1 MHGRLMMAAV
11 DALWTRFGRQVTA
24 ADNRYGFA
32 SARRLKTPAEFA
44 AVLRAPR
51 EQSIR
56 AARQLLSINAT
67 FVGAAMSSPP
77 AGSVRFGVT
86 VGKRNARRSVDRAL
100 IKRIVR
106 EACRH
111 QAASFEAQAAR
122 ASARIDVAVRLK
134 SPLVDTRGEALA
146 MRAWRRQVRAE
157 ADDLLRDTLSQ
168 MAHWLSASSSASG

>member
-1 MHGRLMMAAV
+1 MAAIDV
-11 DALWTRFGRQVTA
+11 KGAA

-32 SARRLKTPAEFA
+32 SARRLKTPAEFS

-56 AARQLLSINAT
+56 AARQLLSINAAW
-67 FVGAAMSSPP
+67 VAAAATDPP
-77 AGSVRFGVT
+77 VGSVRFGVT

-111 QAASFEAQAAR
+111 RAAAFEALAAQ

-134 SPLVDTRGEALA
+134 SPLVDTRGEPLA

-157 ADDLLRDTLSQ
+157 ADDLLQDAWSQ
-168 MAHWLSASSSASG
+168 LAQRLSASSSESG

>member
-1 MHGRLMMAAV
+1 MAAIDV
-11 DALWTRFGRQVTA
+11 KGA
-24 ADNRYGFA
+24 AAEYRYGFA
-32 SARRLKTPAEFA
+32 PARRLKTPAEFA

-56 AARQLLSINAT
+56 AARQLLSINVAW
-67 FVGAAMSSPP
+67 VAAAMSSPP
-77 AGSVRFGVT
+77 AGTVRFGVT

-100 IKRIVR
+100 VKRIVR

-111 QAASFEAQAAR
+111 QAGSFEAEAAR
-122 ASARIDVAVRLK
+122 ASACIDIAVRLK
-134 SPLVDTRGEALA
+134 SPLVADGEALA

-168 MAHWLSASSSASG
+168 IKQRLA

>member
-1 MHGRLMMAAV
+1 MKAAI
-11 DALWTRFGRQVTA
+11 DLKRA

-32 SARRLKTPAEFA
+32 SARRLKAPAEFA

-51 EQSIR
+51 ERSIR
-56 AARQLLSINAT
+56 AARRLLSINAAWA
-67 FVGAAMSSPP
+67 GAAVSSLP

-111 QAASFEAQAAR
+111 QALAFEAQAAQ
-122 ASARIDVAVRLK
+122 ASARVDVTVRLK
-134 SPLVDTRGEALA
+134 SPLVDALGRALA

-168 MAHWLSASSSASG
+168 MAQRLA

>member
-1 MHGRLMMAAV
+1 MAAIDV
-11 DALWTRFGRQVTA
+11 KGAA

-51 EQSIR
+51 ERSIR
-56 AARQLLSINAT
+56 AARQLLSIH
-67 FVGAAMSSPP
+67 AAWVVSAVSSPP
-77 AGSVRFGVT
+77 RASVRFGVT

-111 QAASFEAQAAR
+111 QAAFFEAQAAR
-122 ASARIDVAVRLK
+122 ASACIDVAVRLK
-134 SPLVDTRGEALA
+134 SPLVDMHGEALA

-157 ADDLLRDTLSQ
+157 ADDLLRDTLAQ
-168 MAHWLSASSSASG
+168 LAHRTSATSGDSG

>member
-1 MHGRLMMAAV
+1 MAAAIDV
-11 DALWTRFGRQVTA
+11 KGAA
-24 ADNRYGFA
+24 ADYRFGFA

-51 EQSIR
+51 ERSIR
-56 AARQLLSINAT
+56 AERQLLSINAAW
-67 FVGAAMSSPP
+67 VAAAMSSAPG
-77 AGSVRFGVT
+77 GSVRFGVT

-122 ASARIDVAVRLK
+122 ASARIDIAVRLR
-134 SPLVDTRGEALA
+134 SPLVDTDGEALA
-146 MRAWRRQVRAE
+146 MQAWRRQVRAE

-168 MAHWLSASSSASG
+168 MAQRLA

>member
-1 MHGRLMMAAV
+1 MMAAIDV
-11 DALWTRFGRQVTA
+11 KGAA

-32 SARRLKTPAEFA
+32 SARRLKTPAEFS

-51 EQSIR
+51 ERSIR
-56 AARQLLSINAT
+56 AARQLLSINAMW
-67 FVGAAMSSPP
+67 VVNAVIRPP

-86 VGKRNARRSVDRAL
+86 VGKRNARRSVDRTL
-100 IKRIVR
+100 IKRVLR

-111 QAASFEAQAAR
+111 QAAAFEAHAAQ

-134 SPLVDTRGEALA
+134 SPLVDARGEALA

-168 MAHWLSASSSASG
+168 LAQRLSASSSESG

>member
-1 MHGRLMMAAV
+1 MAASDV
-11 DALWTRFGRQVTA
+11 KGAA
-24 ADNRYGFA
+24 ADHRDGFA

-51 EQSIR
+51 AQSMR
-56 AARQLLSINAT
+56 AARQLLSIT
-67 FVGAAMSSPP
+67 AAWAAAAVTSPS

-111 QAASFEAQAAR
+111 KAAAFEAQAAQ
-122 ASARIDVAVRLK
+122 ASACVDVAVRLK
-134 SPLVDTRGEALA
+134 SPLVDTRGQALA

-157 ADDLLRDTLSQ
+157 ANELLQDTLSQ
-168 MAHWLSASSSASG
+168 VAQRLSASSSESG

>member
-1 MHGRLMMAAV
+1 MPASAV
-11 DALWTRFGRQVTA
+11 KGAG
-24 ADNRYGFA
+24 ADDQYGFT
-32 SARRLKTPAEFA
+32 SARRLKVPADFA

-51 EQSIR
+51 ERTIR
-56 AARQLLSINAT
+56 ATRKLLSINAAWVAT
-67 FVGAAMSSPP
+67 PTTGPP

-111 QAASFEAQAAR
+111 QAAAFEAQADL
-122 ASARIDVAVRLK
+122 ASARIDVAVRLRA
-134 SPLVDTRGEALA
+134 PLVDKDGEALA

-157 ADDLLRDTLSQ
+157 ADDLLHEVLQHLVRRLN
-168 MAHWLSASSSASG
+168 AGSGESG

>member
-1 MHGRLMMAAV
+1 MAAIDV
-11 DALWTRFGRQVTA
+11 KGAA

-32 SARRLKTPAEFA
+32 SARRLKTPAEFS

-56 AARQLLSINAT
+56 AARQLLSINAAW
-67 FVGAAMSSPP
+67 VAAVVTSPP

-86 VGKRNARRSVDRAL
+86 VGKRNARRSVDRTL

-111 QAASFEAQAAR
+111 QAAAFEAQAAR

-134 SPLVDTRGEALA
+134 SPLVDTRGAALA

-157 ADDLLRDTLSQ
+157 ADDLLQDTLSQ
-168 MAHWLSASSSASG
+168 VTQRLSASSSESG

>member
-1 MHGRLMMAAV
+1 MMAAIDV
-11 DALWTRFGRQVTA
+11 RGAA
-24 ADNRYGFA
+24 ADYRYGFA

-56 AARQLLSINAT
+56 AARQLLSINAAW
-67 FVGAAMSSPP
+67 VAAAMSSPP
-77 AGSVRFGVT
+77 ASSVRFGVT

-111 QAASFEAQAAR
+111 QAAAFEAQADR

-134 SPLVDTRGEALA
+134 APLVDKDGEVLA
-146 MRAWRRQVRAE
+146 MRAWRRQLRAE
-157 ADDLLRDTLSQ
+157 ADDLLHDVLSQ
-168 MAHWLSASSSASG
+168 MVRRLSAGSSASG

>member
-1 MHGRLMMAAV
+1 MAAIDV
-11 DALWTRFGRQVTA
+11 KGAA
-24 ADNRYGFA
+24 ADYRYGFA
-32 SARRLKTPAEFA
+32 SARRLKTPAEFS

-51 EQSIR
+51 ERSIR
-56 AARQLLSINAT
+56 AARQLLSIHAAWVVNA
-67 FVGAAMSSPP
+67 VIRPP

-106 EACRH
+106 ETCRH
-111 QAASFEAQAAR
+111 QAAAFEVQAAQ

-134 SPLVDTRGEALA
+134 APLVDTRGEALA

-157 ADDLLRDTLSQ
+157 AEDLLRDTLSQ
-168 MAHWLSASSSASG
+168 LAQRLSANSGKS

>member
-1 MHGRLMMAAV
+1 MMPAIDVKGAV
-11 DALWTRFGRQVTA
+11 
-24 ADNRYGFA
+24 ADYQYGFN
-32 SARRLKTPAEFA
+32 SARRLKTPADFA

-51 EQSIR
+51 ERTIR
-56 AARQLLSINAT
+56 AARQLLSINAAW
-67 FVGAAMSSPP
+67 VVSPMMGP
-77 AGSVRFGVT
+77 PTGSVRFGVT

-111 QAASFEAQAAR
+111 QAEAFEAQAHG

-134 SPLVDTRGEALA
+134 APLVDKDSEALA

-157 ADDLLRDTLSQ
+157 ANDLLHDVLSQ
-168 MAHWLSASSSASG
+168 IVRRLNAASRESGMKTYE

>member
-1 MHGRLMMAAV
+1 MAAIDV
-11 DALWTRFGRQVTA
+11 KGAA

-32 SARRLKTPAEFA
+32 SARRLKTPAEFS

-51 EQSIR
+51 EHSIR
-56 AARQLLSINAT
+56 AVRPLLSINAAW
-67 FVGAAMSSPP
+67 VMNAVPRPP

-86 VGKRNARRSVDRAL
+86 VGKRNARRSVDRTL

-111 QAASFEAQAAR
+111 QAAAFEAQAAQ
-122 ASARIDVAVRLK
+122 ASASVAVAVRLK
-134 SPLVDTRGEALA
+134 SPLVDARGEALA

-157 ADDLLRDTLSQ
+157 ADDLLRDILSQ
-168 MAHWLSASSSASG
+168 LTQRLTAGSSELG

>member
-1 MHGRLMMAAV
+1 MMAAIDV
-11 DALWTRFGRQVTA
+11 KRA
-24 ADNRYGFA
+24 AASHRYGFA

-56 AARQLLSINAT
+56 AARQLLSINVAWVAT
-67 FVGAAMSSPP
+67 AISSPP
-77 AGSVRFGVT
+77 ASSVRFGVT

-100 IKRIVR
+100 VKRIVR

-122 ASARIDVAVRLK
+122 ASVRIDIAVRLR
-134 SPLVDTRGEALA
+134 SPLVDTDGEALA

-157 ADDLLRDTLSQ
+157 ADDLLRDALSLVAQ
-168 MAHWLSASSSASG
+168 RLA